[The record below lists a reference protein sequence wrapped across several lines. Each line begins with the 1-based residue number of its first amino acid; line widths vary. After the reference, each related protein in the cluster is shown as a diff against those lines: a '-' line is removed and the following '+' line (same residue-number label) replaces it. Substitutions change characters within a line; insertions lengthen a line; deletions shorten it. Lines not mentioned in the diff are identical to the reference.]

1 MSSLYCQS
9 LKTGENSLKLSVLI
23 CLPEAVKIIKKPKD
37 VTALEN
43 AVVSFEVSV
52 SHDTVPV
59 KWMHK
64 NVEIKP
70 SDKHR
75 LSFQRKVHKL
85 TLQNISPADAGEYTA
100 VVGQLE
106 CKAKLFVESKC
117 VFPSDVNINLLY
129 LISHSKNCLFISF
142 PRGSFNLN
150 FSPHFLQLCTL
161 QRP

>member
-1 MSSLYCQS
+1 M
-9 LKTGENSLKLSVLI
+9 
-23 CLPEAVKIIKKPKD
+23 
-37 VTALEN
+37 TALEN

-59 KWMHK
+59 KWLHK
-64 NVEIKP
+64 NVELKP

-75 LSFQRKVHKL
+75 LSSQRKVHKL

-117 VFPSDVNINLLY
+117 HFSPPDVSINLPY
-129 LISHSKNCLFISF
+129 FTPHWETSLFITYPWRSKLIV
-142 PRGSFNLN
+142 SLY
-150 FSPHFLQLCTL
+150 FLQLYTL
-161 QRP
+161 QRL